1 MAGTVQIKQLS
12 DLGREIGLTGSDLN
26 GFVTARLAE
35 IAAEREREERDKQ
48 RAFELEK
55 QRMEMEKEIKLAEV
69 HAEAAKVKDEKPVST
84 DFNLGLKLDLG
95 KFDAMKESFD
105 DYLTKFEMVVEFQK
119 VPQGMK
125 AMALICNLTG
135 KALEVVNRLSPMD
148 RSDYEKVKFEL
159 LEHFQLTEEGYRKK
173 FRSAK
178 PDRQESPRQFAGRLK
193 GYLQKWVM
201 MSDID
206 ETFDC
211 LVDLMLR
218 EQFVNTCPRGV
229 EVFIKEGQCDTIDQ
243 VIERA
248 TVYVGAHGPNSF
260 IQSPRLGGNKVT
272 GVGPQGQEGEGSS
285 PPPVDKGASL
295 GQSPIGLVVL
305 V

>member
-12 DLGREIGLTGSDLN
+12 DLGREICLTGSDLN

-35 IAAEREREERDKQ
+35 IAAERERKERDKQ

-69 HAEAAKVKDEKPVST
+69 HAEAAKIKDEKPVST

-119 VPQGMK
+119 VPQGMN

-148 RSDYEKVKFEL
+148 RCDYEKVKFEL
-159 LEHFQLTEEGYRKK
+159 LEHFQ
-173 FRSAK
+173 
-178 PDRQESPRQFAGRLK
+178 
-193 GYLQKWVM
+193 
-201 MSDID
+201 
-206 ETFDC
+206 
-211 LVDLMLR
+211 
-218 EQFVNTCPRGV
+218 
-229 EVFIKEGQCDTIDQ
+229 
-243 VIERA
+243 
-248 TVYVGAHGPNSF
+248 
-260 IQSPRLGGNKVT
+260 
-272 GVGPQGQEGEGSS
+272 
-285 PPPVDKGASL
+285 
-295 GQSPIGLVVL
+295 
-305 V
+305 